1 MRAGLLALIILIV
14 LLALGISAY
23 FFFHSPS
30 GDPLKKQEGNELRK
44 VDFIAENLAERLSR
58 IEANR
63 DFKTDYSFTLFD
75 NGTVSFHVHAMH
87 AGQFCPLHLHEDS
100 EEVDFIIQGKGK
112 VRSVLADPVKQ
123 SGRREIREMLL
134 ENNSLFFAPP
144 GSAHEFINMSD
155 EALACLV
162 IQTPPFKGNLYAKEE
177 NLEKSAEASIQI
189 LTERADKMA
198 GAGSGEAAVAVIKTL
213 HNVESRLVRTAA
225 PLTETMARGYDL
237 IIIYFGGEA
246 LIEILDKRIKLTPT
260 YFLGIPAGTPFRIIP
275 SQGSQDSYL
284 LCFYLPPVS

>member
-1 MRAGLLALIILIV
+1 MRAGLLASIIFIV
-14 LLALGISAY
+14 LVALAILAY

-30 GDPLKKQEGNELRK
+30 GDPLKKKVSDEPQK
-44 VDFIAENLAERLSR
+44 VDFIAENLTERLSQ

-63 DFKTDYSFTLFD
+63 DFRTDYSFILFD

-100 EEVDFIIQGKGK
+100 EEVDFIIQGRGK

-123 SGRREIREMLL
+123 NGRREIKEMLL
-134 ENNSLFFAPP
+134 EENSLFFAPP

-155 EALACLV
+155 KALACLV
-162 IQTPPFKGNLYAKEE
+162 IQTPPFKGNLYAREE
-177 NLEKSAEASIQI
+177 DLEKSADASIQD
-189 LTERADKMA
+189 LNERADGMV
-198 GAGSGEAAVAVIKTL
+198 GAGSGEAAVAVVNTL
-213 HNVESRLVRTAA
+213 QNVESRLLRTTA